1 MTTMDP
7 FEIFQDPDKMRGL
20 LQDHLPGFSSGSL
33 IISSCAIDYL
43 LFKRSYK
50 EGFQHKA
57 ALGVGYVL
65 HVTNRFTQRHGQ
77 LKLYGKAHLGG
88 RSERI
93 FKKLP
98 PVPLSPPSF
107 GEPLVHLPDLDM
119 IIWAF
124 PNDPQL
130 WHLPELMDLKKA
142 QEHFPYQ
149 ACLGQE
155 FYSSDNIRVLSAT
168 IVRYKPELRC
178 TIRYDLE
185 SETRNNPQPFSI
197 FAKTFADDQST
208 TIYQRA
214 EYFWEQSLNNSGEFS
229 VAKPLGL
236 SEGIST
242 VWQTAVSGRP
252 LIEIINQANFQDI
265 LNLVAKGLALFHKS
279 SLAINTKSRLDDR
292 LEEARKRL
300 AKIYQTF
307 PECRD
312 SLQSLLVTLE
322 IWATEFPP
330 FQETLIH
337 GDFHLEQ
344 LHLADRK
351 IVLFDFDDLALG
363 DPLQDIADFMAQLHF
378 YTFDPDLVKHMAVS
392 FVQSYTEYVEWE
404 VPTERLDWH
413 MRIQFI
419 RKACREFLQQQPS
432 SANRM
437 EYFFTLAREG
447 IFGETKCSNMNVGH
461 STLRTK

>member
-1 MTTMDP
+1 MTTMEP
-7 FEIFQDPDKMRGL
+7 FESFQDPNKMRGL
-20 LQDHLPGFSSGSL
+20 LQDHLPEFSSGNL
-33 IISSCAIDYL
+33 LISSCEIDYL
-43 LFKRSYK
+43 LLKKSFK
-50 EGFQHKA
+50 EDFQHKA
-57 ALGVGYVL
+57 VLGVGCEL
-65 HVTNRFTQRHGQ
+65 QVTDRFTQRHGR
-77 LKLYGKAHLGG
+77 LKLYGKAYLGG
-88 RSERI
+88 RSEKI
-93 FKKLP
+93 FKSLP

-124 PNDPQL
+124 PNDPEL
-130 WHLPELMDLKKA
+130 RHLPKLLDLKAA
-142 QEHFPYQ
+142 QEHIPYQ

-155 FYSSDNIRVLSAT
+155 LCSSENLKVLSAT
-168 IVRYKPELRC
+168 MVRYKPELRC

-185 SETRNNPQPFSI
+185 GETRNTPKVFSI
-197 FAKTFADDQST
+197 FAKTFADDQSA

-214 EYFWEQSLNNSGEFS
+214 EYFWEQSLNNSGEFF

-236 SEGIST
+236 SEGINT

-252 LIEIINQANFQDI
+252 LIEIINQANFQEI
-265 LNLVAKGLALFHKS
+265 LNSVAKGLALFHKS
-279 SLAINTKSRLDDR
+279 TLAINTKSRLDDR
-292 LEEARKRL
+292 LEEVRKRL

-322 IWATEFPP
+322 TWATEFSP

-344 LHLADRK
+344 LHMADGQ

-363 DPLQDIADFMAQLHF
+363 DPLQDVADFMAQLHF

-392 FVQSYTEYVEWE
+392 FVQSYTEYVDWE
-404 VPTERLDWH
+404 VPRERLDWH
-413 MRIQFI
+413 MRIQYI

-437 EYFFTLAREG
+437 EYFLTLAREG
-447 IFGETKCSNMNVGH
+447 IFGETKCSDMNVGH